1 LSDFQ
6 TKEEV
11 TGSIPVISSIKNYLE
26 KKVKKMK
33 TKINGVNYQIYTDEK
48 NKKVIAV
55 CRYAGRY
62 VKAVA
67 TCSPEDEF
75 NVATGTELAVARC
88 EWKAAKLKLQ
98 NAGACYMTAA
108 KAADEAAIKLGKM
121 KDYYMDSVDQLDE
134 AGAAMQAVI
143 EKLK

>member
-1 LSDFQ
+1 MR
-6 TKEEV
+6 K
-11 TGSIPVISSIKNYLE
+11 KANY
-26 KKVKKMK
+26 
-33 TKINGVNYQIYTDEK
+33 TIYTDEK
-48 NKKVIAV
+48 NRQVVAV
-55 CRYAGRY
+55 CRYAGRK
-62 VKAVA
+62 VRAVA
-67 TCSPEDEF
+67 KCAPEDTFDIEI
-75 NVATGTELAVARC
+75 GIELAIARC
-88 EWKAAKLKLQ
+88 EWKVAKLKLQ

>member
-1 LSDFQ
+1 MR
-6 TKEEV
+6 K
-11 TGSIPVISSIKNYLE
+11 KANY
-26 KKVKKMK
+26 
-33 TKINGVNYQIYTDEK
+33 TIYTDEK
-48 NKKVIAV
+48 NRQVVAV
-55 CRYAGRY
+55 CRYAGRK
-62 VKAVA
+62 VRAVA
-67 TCSPEDEF
+67 KCAPEDTFDIEI
-75 NVATGTELAVARC
+75 GTELAIARC
-88 EWKAAKLKLQ
+88 EWKVAKLKLQ

>member
-1 LSDFQ
+1 MR
-6 TKEEV
+6 K
-11 TGSIPVISSIKNYLE
+11 KANY
-26 KKVKKMK
+26 
-33 TKINGVNYQIYTDEK
+33 TIYTDEK
-48 NKKVIAV
+48 NRQVVAV
-55 CRYAGRY
+55 CRYAGRK
-62 VKAVA
+62 VRAVA
-67 TCSPEDEF
+67 KCAPEDIFDIEI
-75 NVATGTELAVARC
+75 GTELAIARC
-88 EWKAAKLKLQ
+88 EWKVAKLKLQ